1 MVKKN
6 WPFGQTIQS
15 PIAWLNL
22 LHVFNDGFLASLPL
36 LLPFIQKDLGIE
48 FSKIGLLTG
57 LLNSAGVILALPAAS
72 IAMLLGGYR
81 VLIISMFLYSA
92 AFIIIGLSSGFI
104 IITFAFV
111 LASIGFGLFHP
122 ISFALIANN
131 SYQNDIGNRMG
142 NFTAVGDIGRVGIA
156 ACVTVLVSIINWRNT
171 AFIYGGFP
179 IIIAFFAYA
188 FFYKK
193 GYTPIST
200 GEKRISKVHGLHSR
214 KEYIIAILTGFI
226 DSLASSSLFVFIPF
240 LFVYR
245 GASTAILGALSV
257 AFFVGNMLGKIL
269 IGKITDQIGCKRVF
283 IISEILMSILLI
295 VISSIKSV
303 VMISVI
309 SVMLGAV
316 TKGTVPVINTLVA
329 KAVPDHRLNEK
340 AFSIVSFVSG
350 IAAVISP
357 LLLGFIAQRYSIVF
371 VFYISACFA
380 VIAVLPVLISKAIYR
395 VT

>member
-1 MVKKN
+1 M
-6 WPFGQTIQS
+6 G
-15 PIAWLNL
+15 
-22 LHVFNDGFLASLPL
+22 
-36 LLPFIQKDLGIE
+36 
-48 FSKIGLLTG
+48 
-57 LLNSAGVILALPAAS
+57 
-72 IAMLLGGYR
+72 
-81 VLIISMFLYSA
+81 
-92 AFIIIGLSSGFI
+92 
-104 IITFAFV
+104 
-111 LASIGFGLFHP
+111 FHP

-131 SYQNDIGNRMG
+131 SYQKDIGNRMG

-156 ACVTVLVSIINWRNT
+156 ACVTVFVSIINWRNT

-179 IIIAFFAYA
+179 IIIAFFAYV

-193 GYTPIST
+193 GYMSIST
-200 GEKRISKVHGLHSR
+200 EEKRISKIHGLHSS

-240 LFVYR
+240 LFIYR
-245 GASTAILGALSV
+245 GASTAILGALSG
-257 AFFVGNMLGKIL
+257 AFFIGNMLGKVL
-269 IGKITDQIGCKRVF
+269 IGKITDRIGCKRVF

-309 SVMLGAV
+309 AVMLGAV

-350 IAAVISP
+350 IASVISP

-371 VFYISACFA
+371 VFYVSACFA
-380 VIAVLPVLISKAIYR
+380 VIAILPVLISKAIYR
-395 VT
+395 VA